1 MTLKTWKESDLKNLS
16 ELLIRLYCKEETYNE
31 LGSGGRKVE
40 AVPGQVREKWGELTD
55 DDMSLIGGRKEALIG
70 RIQERYGF
78 AKERAAEEVD
88 SFIATLKHQPVE
100 SVGSVGY
107 GREMHGVDSRAPRKL
122 EDIRT
127 PTNELRERYKTA
139 IFSRSAPTP
148 R

>member
-1 MTLKTWKESDLKNLS
+1 MNWDQVEGKWKQY
-16 ELLIRLYCKEETYNE
+16 R
-31 LGSGGRKVE
+31 
-40 AVPGQVREKWGELTD
+40 GQVRERWGELTD
-55 DDMSLIGGRKEALIG
+55 DDIGAISGKKEALVG

-100 SVGSVGY
+100 SVGY
-107 GREMHGVDSRAPRKL
+107 GREMHGVDSRAPRRL

-127 PTNELRERYKTA
+127 PSNELRERYKTA
-139 IFSRSAPTP
+139 IFSHSSHPP

>member
-1 MTLKTWKESDLKNLS
+1 MNWDQVEGKWKQY
-16 ELLIRLYCKEETYNE
+16 R
-31 LGSGGRKVE
+31 
-40 AVPGQVREKWGELTD
+40 GQVRERWGELTD
-55 DDMSLIGGRKEALIG
+55 DDIGVIGGKKEALVG

-100 SVGSVGY
+100 SVAAGY

-127 PTNELRERYKTA
+127 PSNELRERYKTA
-139 IFSRSAPTP
+139 IFPRSVHTSR
-148 R
+148 

>member
-1 MTLKTWKESDLKNLS
+1 MNWDQ
-16 ELLIRLYCKEETYNE
+16 
-31 LGSGGRKVE
+31 VE
-40 AVPGQVREKWGELTD
+40 GKWRQYRGQVREKWGELTD
-55 DDMSLIGGRKEALIG
+55 DDVASIGGRKEALVG

-139 IFSRSAPTP
+139 IFSRSNHTYSS

>member
-1 MTLKTWKESDLKNLS
+1 MNWDQVEGKWKQY
-16 ELLIRLYCKEETYNE
+16 R
-31 LGSGGRKVE
+31 
-40 AVPGQVREKWGELTD
+40 GQVREKWGELTD
-55 DDMSLIGGRKEALIG
+55 DDIGVIGGNKDALIG
-70 RIQERYGF
+70 RLQERYGF

-100 SVGSVGY
+100 SVRSSSRGGY

-127 PTNELRERYKTA
+127 PTNELRERYKAA
-139 IFSRSAPTP
+139 IFPRSLQL